1 MKNLLTFLLLFS
13 AVSLRC
19 FPYEIIDGTL
29 DKSTVYPGTVHT
41 FKVSVPAGYDPA
53 KPATLYLGF
62 DGILYNAPEVIDSLI
77 ATGDIPPMIG
87 VYLQPGV
94 IKTGDE
100 VADYNRSN
108 EFDAIDPR
116 MGTFIE
122 TELLP
127 AVRELSTSSGE
138 PIRFSDDPDDHAISG
153 ASSGG
158 IAAFVAAW
166 NRPDLFRRV
175 YTTCGTYVSMRGG
188 DLLPALVR
196 KTEPK
201 PLRLVIHDGSR
212 DAWNP
217 LFGHWYEQNLLLAS
231 SLEFAGYDLKTV
243 WDDGNHSI
251 RNGAILFPEAM
262 KFLWRDYP
270 EKVTAGIT
278 KNDKLAVVLENA
290 TPWAAESN
298 PAPAAAPLKLKY
310 PNGKFHVEA
319 EPGSSW
325 LYAFYTDD
333 SGNPINRRKAYLLH
347 DTSFTDPEVTGLVFD
362 TDGNLYAA
370 THDGIQILDQNGRV
384 RAILPYPVQGQHSS
398 FAFIGNR
405 LYICIDGKWYS
416 RTINADAVNPDAE
429 PVEVKS
435 QGAA

>member
-1 MKNLLTFLLLFS
+1 MKKLFAILSLCALSLTGS
-13 AVSLRC
+13 A
-19 FPYEIIDGTL
+19 YEIIDGTL
-29 DKSTVYPGTVHT
+29 DESVVYPGTRHT
-41 FKVSVPAGYDPA
+41 FKVSVPRGYDPTQPHA
-53 KPATLYLGF
+53 LYVGF

-77 ATGDIPPMIG
+77 STGDIPSMVG

-94 IKTGDE
+94 IMADGE
-100 VADYNRSN
+100 VVDYNRSN
-108 EFDAIDPR
+108 EFDAIDSR
-116 MGTFIE
+116 MATFIE

-127 AVRELSTSSGE
+127 AVRSLTTSSGQ
-138 PIRFSDDPDDHAISG
+138 PIRFSDNPEDHAISG

-166 NRPDLFRRV
+166 TRPDLFRRV

-201 PLRLVIHDGSR
+201 PIRFVIHDGSQ

-231 SLEFAGYDLKTV
+231 SLDFAGYDLKTV

-251 RNGAILFPEAM
+251 RNGSKLFPEAM
-262 KFLWRDYP
+262 KYLWRGYP
-270 EKVTAGIT
+270 EGIKAGQS
-278 KNDKLAVVLENA
+278 KNDKLAVLLDGA
-290 TPWAAESN
+290 TEWIEYT
-298 PAPAAAPLKLKY
+298 APVYTAPVTLKY
-310 PNGKFHVEA
+310 PNGKFSVET

-325 LYAFYTDD
+325 LYAFYTD
-333 SGNPINRRKAYLLH
+333 STGKKVNRRKAYLLH
-347 DTSFTDPEVTGLVFD
+347 DTSFADPEVMGMVFD
-362 TDGNLYAA
+362 NEGNLFVA

-384 RAILPYPVQGQHSS
+384 RAILPYPVQGQHTE
-398 FAFIGNR
+398 FAFIGNK
-405 LYICIDGKWYS
+405 LYISIDGKWYS
-416 RTINADAVNPDAE
+416 RSINATAVHPEA
-429 PVEVKS
+429 PPIEVKS

>member
-1 MKNLLTFLLLFS
+1 MKKLLLFLLLT
-13 AVSLRC
+13 VSITAY
-19 FPYEIIDGTL
+19 PYEIIDGTISE
-29 DKSTVYPGTVHT
+29 STVYPGTKHT
-41 FKVSVPAGYDPA
+41 FKVSIPENYDPA
-53 KPATLYLGF
+53 KPAALYLGF
-62 DGILYNAPEVIDSLI
+62 DGILYDAPAVIDSLI
-77 ATGDIPPMIG
+77 AAGEIPSMIG
-87 VYLQPGV
+87 VYLQPGNIFV
-94 IKTGDE
+94 DNE
-100 VADYNRSN
+100 VVDYNRSN
-108 EFDAIDPR
+108 EFDAIDGR
-116 MGTFIE
+116 LASFIE

-127 AVRELSTSSGE
+127 KVKSMTTATGA
-138 PIRFSDDPDDHAISG
+138 PINISDDPDDHAISG

-158 IAAFVAAW
+158 IAAFVTAW

-201 PLRLVIHDGSR
+201 PLRLMIHDGSR

-217 LFGHWYEQNLLLAS
+217 LFGHWFEQNLLLAS

-243 WDDGNHSI
+243 WDDGTHSI

-270 EKVTAGIT
+270 QKVAAGKT
-278 KNDKLAVVLENA
+278 KNNFLTVLLDSS
-290 TPWAAESN
+290 TPWIEDSAASQ
-298 PAPAAAPLKLKY
+298 APVKLKY
-310 PNGKFHVEA
+310 PNGKFMVEA

-325 LYAFYTDD
+325 LYAFFPDEN
-333 SGNPINRRKAYLLH
+333 GNKQNHRKAYLLH
-347 DTSFTDPEVTGLVFD
+347 DTSFTDPEVTGLTFD
-362 TDGNLYAA
+362 TNGNLYAA

-384 RAILPYPVQGQHSS
+384 RAILPYPVTGQYSG
-398 FAFIGNR
+398 FAFIGNK

-416 RTINADAVNPDAE
+416 RSINATAVDPEAA